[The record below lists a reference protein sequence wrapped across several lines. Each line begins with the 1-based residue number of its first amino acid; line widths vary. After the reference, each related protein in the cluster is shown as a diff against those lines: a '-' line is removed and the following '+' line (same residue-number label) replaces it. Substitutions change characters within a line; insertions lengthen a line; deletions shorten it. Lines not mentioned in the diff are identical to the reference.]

1 MHACEASAHKLI
13 DKFNMFPSNIETV
26 AVKWEQLIIGPL
38 GGLWIPGTN
47 VTLFMNL
54 LKVKT

>member
-13 DKFNMFPSNIETV
+13 DKSGMFPRNIETV
-26 AVKWEQLIIGPL
+26 AVKWEQLIIGPV
-38 GGLWIPGTN
+38 GGLCILGTN